1 LLISEEY
8 FDSSSSPKPNY
19 KLDKL
24 EIQFDVK
31 CDVKDLKT
39 KGFSNEKFTIVK
51 QVNGNNRMHE
61 YFLRIIEGVI
71 VELNKN
77 LSAKKLNDEI
87 EHLVK
92 LFSKPK
98 VVSSK
103 TILGL
108 WGELTYMLSCNDI
121 ANSIDAWHLDPKN
134 LYDFTFLNK
143 NVEVKTT
150 VKSTRSHNFNN
161 QQLESFKKLE
171 VKIASIIT
179 EEATLGKSILD
190 LWNQILNK
198 VNSPDLINKLS
209 RVISKTIRND
219 VESLSSKKYNFN
231 MALSTLKE
239 IDTKSIPNIQKENID
254 PSISKV
260 QITVN
265 LDST

>member
-1 LLISEEY
+1 
-8 FDSSSSPKPNY
+8 
-19 KLDKL
+19 
-24 EIQFDVK
+24 
-31 CDVKDLKT
+31 
-39 KGFSNEKFTIVK
+39 
-51 QVNGNNRMHE
+51 MHE
-61 YFLRIIEGVI
+61 YFLRIIEGVLL
-71 VELNKN
+71 ELNKN

-121 ANSIDAWHLDPKN
+121 ANSIDAWHLDTKN

-265 LDST
+265 LDSI